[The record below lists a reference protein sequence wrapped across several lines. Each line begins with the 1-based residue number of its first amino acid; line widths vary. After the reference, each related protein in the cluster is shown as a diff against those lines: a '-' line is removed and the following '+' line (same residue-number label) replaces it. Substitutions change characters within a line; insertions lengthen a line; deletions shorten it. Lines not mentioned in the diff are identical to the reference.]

1 VNIVENELA
10 PGYYSLETLK
20 RHCRC
25 NHTRVL
31 LCRIFCA
38 SHATSTALHM

>member
-1 VNIVENELA
+1 M
-10 PGYYSLETLK
+10 YYRYYPLETPK

-25 NHTRVL
+25 NYTHVL

-38 SHATSTALHM
+38 IHATSAAMHI